1 MDELK
6 TLYFRIENPMDN
18 KIKWNKLLNIYSNS
32 YDYEDF
38 YSRVTK
44 KDKVNNTIQYDIE
57 DKKTFCLV
65 MWSIWKKKL
74 LAISE
79 ERLRE
84 YIDNKEFD
92 FDVYDVIKDVRDLD
106 SVKSYTALQQ
116 VLTNPNINRYFS
128 DLFDDFNHK
137 VIIYSDFDVK
147 KDTSYNTVL
156 TIKVDANRLYKI
168 LKLYINQCLIQ
179 EMPYY
184 IKYNEYG
191 KKVIVN
197 IYSTID
203 NFKKNES
210 ILSVIK
216 KENYTYFYDN
226 YDLLSG
232 NISEAIALKNMNYFN
247 LYKYTRDR
255 SLIFFKS
262 IDSVVYE
269 YLMNHINTLVS
280 YKDGR
285 MNIIDYL
292 STYVMEKVV
301 NQLVSKSIKTS
312 QEYFY
317 IANSDDLVNLK
328 SYVKEKLA
336 INMKDILKNRLY
348 LMPSNESIPLKLNE
362 NKTINIDVEIIMTAI
377 RNLTQTLIS
386 KDGSLEKMFRVRI
399 KNECQ
404 FYKVDYDKFCL
415 DSNFSK
421 KLFFNKEKYENYQKE
436 IDKIHNDI
444 KKVESLENLISS
456 EINQDTRSK
465 ISDSM
470 SELRQIFNM
479 EEGN

>member
-1 MDELK
+1 MDELRA
-6 TLYFRIENPMDN
+6 LYFRIENPMDN
-18 KIKWNKLLNIYSNS
+18 KIKWNKLLNIYSTS

-44 KDKVNNTIQYDIE
+44 GNKASSSIQYDVE

-65 MWSIWKKKL
+65 MWSLWKKKL
-74 LAISE
+74 LSISE
-79 ERLRE
+79 ENLRN
-84 YIDNKEFD
+84 YIDNKDFD
-92 FDVYDVIKDVRDLD
+92 FDVYDVVKMIRDME
-106 SVKSYTALQQ
+106 SVKSYTSLQQ
-116 VLTNPNINRYFS
+116 VLTNPNINRYYS

-137 VIIYSDFDVK
+137 VIIYSDFDIK
-147 KDTSYNTVL
+147 KDPLYNTVL
-156 TIKVDANRLYKI
+156 SIKVDASRLYKI
-168 LKLYINQCLIQ
+168 LKVYINQCFAL

-184 IKYNEYG
+184 IKYSEFG
-191 KKVIVN
+191 KKITIN
-197 IYSTID
+197 IYSTIE
-203 NFKKNES
+203 NFKKNET
-210 ILSVIK
+210 ILSIIK

-232 NISEAIALKNMNYFN
+232 NINESIALKNMDYFN

-292 STYVMEKVV
+292 STFVMEKVV

-317 IANSDDLVNLK
+317 IANSEDLVNLK
-328 SYVKEKLA
+328 SYIKEKLGL
-336 INMKDILKNRLY
+336 NMRDILKNRLY
-348 LMPSNESIPLKLNE
+348 LMSSSDTIPLKLND
-362 NKTINIDVEIIMTAI
+362 NKTINIDVELIMTAI

-386 KDGSLEKMFRVRI
+386 KDNSLEKLFRVRI

-421 KLFFNKEKYENYQKE
+421 KLFFNKSQYDNYQKE
-436 IDKIHNDI
+436 IDRIHSDI
-444 KKVESLENLISS
+444 KKVESFENLISS

-470 SELRQIFNM
+470 SELRQIFNV

>member
-1 MDELK
+1 MDELRA
-6 TLYFRIENPMDN
+6 LYFRIENPMDN
-18 KIKWNKLLNIYSNS
+18 KIKWNKLLNIYSTS

-44 KDKVNNTIQYDIE
+44 GNKASSSIQYDVE

-65 MWSIWKKKL
+65 MWSLWKKKL
-74 LAISE
+74 LSISE
-79 ERLRE
+79 ENLRN
-84 YIDNKEFD
+84 YIDNKDFD
-92 FDVYDVIKDVRDLD
+92 FDVYDVVKMIRDME
-106 SVKSYTALQQ
+106 SVKSYTSLQQ
-116 VLTNPNINRYFS
+116 VLTNPNINRYYS

-137 VIIYSDFDVK
+137 VIIYSDFDIK
-147 KDTSYNTVL
+147 KDPLYNTVL
-156 TIKVDANRLYKI
+156 SVKVDASRLYKI
-168 LKLYINQCLIQ
+168 LKVYINQCFAL

-184 IKYNEYG
+184 IKYSEFG
-191 KKVIVN
+191 KKITIN
-197 IYSTID
+197 IYSTIE
-203 NFKKNES
+203 NFKKNET
-210 ILSVIK
+210 ILSIIK
-216 KENYTYFYDN
+216 KENYTFFYDN

-232 NISEAIALKNMNYFN
+232 NINESIALKNMDYFN

-292 STYVMEKVV
+292 STFVMEKVV

-317 IANSDDLVNLK
+317 IANSEDLVNLK
-328 SYVKEKLA
+328 SYIKEKLGL
-336 INMKDILKNRLY
+336 NMRDILKNRLY
-348 LMPSNESIPLKLNE
+348 LMSSSDTIPLKLND
-362 NKTINIDVEIIMTAI
+362 NKTINIDVELIMTAI

-386 KDGSLEKMFRVRI
+386 KDNSLEKLFRVRI

-421 KLFFNKEKYENYQKE
+421 KLFFNKSQYDNYQKE
-436 IDKIHNDI
+436 IDRIHSDI
-444 KKVESLENLISS
+444 KKVESFENLISS

-470 SELRQIFNM
+470 SELRQIFNV

>member
-1 MDELK
+1 MDELRA
-6 TLYFRIENPMDN
+6 LYFRIENPMDN
-18 KIKWNKLLNIYSNS
+18 KIKWNKLLNIYSTS

-44 KDKVNNTIQYDIE
+44 GNKASSSIQYDVE

-65 MWSIWKKKL
+65 MWSLWKKKL
-74 LAISE
+74 LSISE
-79 ERLRE
+79 ENLRN
-84 YIDNKEFD
+84 YIDNKDFD
-92 FDVYDVIKDVRDLD
+92 FDVYDVVKMIRDME
-106 SVKSYTALQQ
+106 SVKSYTSLQQ
-116 VLTNPNINRYFS
+116 VLTNPNINRYYS

-137 VIIYSDFDVK
+137 VIIYSDFDIK
-147 KDTSYNTVL
+147 KDPLYNTVL
-156 TIKVDANRLYKI
+156 SVKVDASRLYKI
-168 LKLYINQCLIQ
+168 LKVYINQCFAL

-184 IKYNEYG
+184 IKYSEFG
-191 KKVIVN
+191 KKITIN
-197 IYSTID
+197 IYSTIE
-203 NFKKNES
+203 NFKKNET
-210 ILSVIK
+210 ILSIIK

-232 NISEAIALKNMNYFN
+232 NINESIALKNMDYFN

-292 STYVMEKVV
+292 STFVMEKVV

-317 IANSDDLVNLK
+317 IANSEDLVNLK
-328 SYVKEKLA
+328 SYIKEKLGL
-336 INMKDILKNRLY
+336 NMRDILKNRLY
-348 LMPSNESIPLKLNE
+348 LMSSSDTIPLKLND
-362 NKTINIDVEIIMTAI
+362 NKTINIDVELIMTAI

-386 KDGSLEKMFRVRI
+386 KDNSLEKLFRVRI

-421 KLFFNKEKYENYQKE
+421 KLFFNKSQYDNYQKE
-436 IDKIHNDI
+436 IDRIHSDI
-444 KKVESLENLISS
+444 KKVESFENLISS

-470 SELRQIFNM
+470 SELRQIFNV

>member
-1 MDELK
+1 MDELRA
-6 TLYFRIENPMDN
+6 LYFRIENPMDN
-18 KIKWNKLLNIYSNS
+18 KIKWNKLLNIYSTS

-44 KDKVNNTIQYDIE
+44 GNKASSSIQYDVE

-65 MWSIWKKKL
+65 MWSLWKKKL
-74 LAISE
+74 LSISE
-79 ERLRE
+79 ENLRN
-84 YIDNKEFD
+84 YIDNKDFD
-92 FDVYDVIKDVRDLD
+92 FDVYDVVKMIRDME
-106 SVKSYTALQQ
+106 SVKSYTSLQQ
-116 VLTNPNINRYFS
+116 VLTNPNINRYYS

-137 VIIYSDFDVK
+137 VIIYSDFDIK
-147 KDTSYNTVL
+147 KDPLYNTVL
-156 TIKVDANRLYKI
+156 SIKVDASRLYKI
-168 LKLYINQCLIQ
+168 LKVYINQCFAL

-184 IKYNEYG
+184 IKYSEFG
-191 KKVIVN
+191 KKITIN
-197 IYSTID
+197 IYSTIE
-203 NFKKNES
+203 NFKKNET
-210 ILSVIK
+210 ILSIIK

-232 NISEAIALKNMNYFN
+232 NINESIALKNMDYFN

-292 STYVMEKVV
+292 STFVMEKVV

-317 IANSDDLVNLK
+317 IANSEDLVNLK
-328 SYVKEKLA
+328 SYIKEKLGL
-336 INMKDILKNRLY
+336 NMRDILKNRLY
-348 LMPSNESIPLKLNE
+348 LMSSSDTIPLKLND
-362 NKTINIDVEIIMTAI
+362 NKTINIDVELIMTAI

-386 KDGSLEKMFRVRI
+386 KDNSLEKLFRVRI

-421 KLFFNKEKYENYQKE
+421 KLFFNKSQYDNYQKE
-436 IDKIHNDI
+436 IDRIHSDI
-444 KKVESLENLISS
+444 KKVESFENLISS
-456 EINQDTRSK
+456 KINQDTRSK

-470 SELRQIFNM
+470 SELRQIFNV